1 MGHIMS
7 CKPDAIELALM
18 QALMNE
24 KACIVTAKTHRRLD
38 VDDKDADIVCQW
50 IQRRVDDIKRRS
62 GD

>member
-1 MGHIMS
+1 MNIE
-7 CKPDAIELALM
+7 PDSIELALM

-38 VDDKDADIVCQW
+38 VDDKDADIICEW
-50 IQRRVDDIKRRS
+50 MQRRVDDIKRRQ

>member
-1 MGHIMS
+1 MNNE
-7 CKPDAIELALM
+7 PDGIELALM

-38 VDDKDADIVCQW
+38 VDDKDADIVCDW
-50 IQRRVDDIKRRS
+50 MQRRIDDIKRRS